1 MLADAPIG
9 LVIETAIGMGADLAL
24 CRGAEVLDSQGLESG
39 ERSARGLLPAL
50 DRLLARHSL
59 QPSQLRF
66 LGLTIGPGSFTG
78 LRVGITFAKTLGY
91 SLACRIVPIN
101 TFDVWARQV
110 QFELHE
116 GELEAFRRLIILYD
130 AQRGELFTQLRPLPR
145 DSQASRA
152 ASSPNEF
159 MGSDPHRGADPKDA
173 DPMSSPIEIQKP
185 ENLLQMLQPG
195 DLLSG
200 TGVAKL
206 PQAQQDRL
214 RQHGISILPL
224 ANRQLTLRA
233 LTIETWQALEAGLD
247 VDPFALMPRYYRDS
261 AAEEKRRS
269 G

>member
-24 CRGAEVLDSQGLESG
+24 CRGAEVLDTQGLEPG
-39 ERSARGLLPAL
+39 ERSARGLLPAV

-59 QPSQLRF
+59 QPSQFRF

-91 SLACRIVPIN
+91 SLGCRIIPIN

-116 GELEAFRRLIILYD
+116 GELEGFRRMIILYD
-130 AQRGELFTQLRPLPR
+130 AQRGELFTQLRPLQQ
-145 DSQASRA
+145 DSQTSRA
-152 ASSPNEF
+152 ASSPSEF
-159 MGSDPHRGADPKDA
+159 MGSAPQRGSDPFNT
-173 DPMSSPIEIQKP
+173 PIEIQKP
-185 ENLLQMLQPG
+185 ENLLQVLQPG
-195 DLLSG
+195 DLLTG

-206 PQAQQDRL
+206 SQAQQERL
-214 RQHGISILPL
+214 RQNGISILPL

-233 LTIETWQALEAGLD
+233 LALETWQALEAGGD
-247 VDPFALMPRYYRDS
+247 VDPFSLMPRYYRDS
-261 AAEEKRRS
+261 AAEEKRRL